1 VHNIQQLHDGGT
13 IVANGDMTLQQHGG
27 AEQRGEVSQ
36 Q

>member
-1 VHNIQQLHDGGT
+1 VHHIQQLHDGGT
-13 IVANGDMTLQQHGG
+13 IVADGHMTLQQYGG